1 MESYKVYLQAPI
13 KKELREIRIL
23 TLAPGTYNDILQ
35 GSFEVESLDYDDIHY
50 TAFSYTWSGPISE
63 RTIQIGQA
71 PLRITENLAA
81 ALRHFRGPVRPK
93 KIWVDAI
100 CINQSDDEEKG
111 FQVALMGDIYR
122 NASRTWIWLGEES
135 GDSDAA
141 IDSIVSFQDFSDFSE
156 NGKPQEDE
164 EDEEI
169 QRKEVRH
176 PVYSEVHWQAVSHL
190 LERPWWRRI
199 WVVQEVLRSRRSIL
213 RCGKREVD
221 LELFVHFATSVF
233 KTFEEAQTLSQ
244 HPFFGILDR
253 WYDHKRIINSC
264 GFSLESLL
272 ILTCGLQVSVR
283 RDKIF
288 ALLGMVHQEARSWII
303 PNYAISDRLFLIRLT
318 IYLLRT
324 SLDPLLA
331 VNYSRA
337 TDCPS
342 WVPDWTSMDRS
353 LLEKVLAEATRA
365 AKLPPSPLDSGQPGA
380 GRQPQRT
387 DLSIEE
393 LTEYQ
398 EPTALLVHGWV
409 KDRVK
414 ACMQMPKL
422 ADFPDDGPMSARIQ
436 KWESCVTECLQNT
449 RVPCTNI
456 SAGERT
462 YHPSASQERILGH
475 LLFLNVQVDEFPD
488 DSTLAFAWYQF
499 LMYTT
504 YAFGV
509 AEEWTEMKTR
519 IESYREHIQEHQRK
533 GITALWFEHE
543 RRTRLRKGPLHW
555 MEYSPNAIPCGHPN
569 VANSLHKTKFMSDTS
584 LKSDVS
590 EFWIL
595 TERDHLLQGNGKM
608 IAQEGDIVC
617 QPQNSRDYFILRSA
631 GETNW
636 ILVGQFQWK
645 SVWGQKGRDS
655 EKQLFR
661 LI

>member
-1 MESYKVYLQAPI
+1 MGSQQVYLQAPI
-13 KKELREIRIL
+13 KKELRQIRIL
-23 TLAPGTYNDILQ
+23 TLAPGIYSDTLQ
-35 GSFEVESLDYDDIHY
+35 GSFEVENLDYDDIHY
-50 TAFSYTWSGPISE
+50 TAFSYTWSGPIGE

-71 PLRITENLAA
+71 PLKITKNLAA

-135 GDSDAA
+135 DDSDTA
-141 IDSIVSFQDFSDFSE
+141 IEYIVSFRDLLSVPKL
-156 NGKPQEDE
+156 NYLKIHHPNP
-164 EDEEI
+164 
-169 QRKEVRH
+169 REVPWR
-176 PVYSEVHWQAVSHL
+176 AIFHL

-199 WVVQEVLRSRRSIL
+199 WVVQEVLKSPRSIL
-213 RCGKREVD
+213 QCGKKGVD
-221 LELFVHFATSVF
+221 LELFIQFATSVPETY
-233 KTFEEAQTLSQ
+233 KEAQTLSQ
-244 HPFFGILDR
+244 HPFFGILDQ
-253 WYDHKRIINSC
+253 WYDHKRIISSC

-272 ILTCGLQVSVR
+272 DLTCGFQVSVR

-288 ALLGMVHQEARSWII
+288 ALLGMVHQEVRSWII
-303 PNYAISDRLFLIRLT
+303 PNYAISDRLFHIRLT

-324 SLDPLLA
+324 SLEPLLA

-342 WVPDWTSMDRS
+342 WVPDWTNIDRS
-353 LLEKVLAEATRA
+353 VLKKVLAEARA
-365 AKLPPSPLDSGQPGA
+365 AKFPPSPLDSGRPGA

-414 ACMQMPKL
+414 ASVQMPKL

-449 RVPCTNI
+449 RVPCTRI

-462 YHPSASQERILGH
+462 YHPSASQKRILGH
-475 LLFLNVQVDEFPD
+475 LLFLNAQVDEFPD
-488 DSTLAFAWYQF
+488 GLTLAFAWYQF
-499 LMYTT
+499 LIHTT
-504 YAFGV
+504 YGFGK
-509 AEEWTEMKTR
+509 EWIDM
-519 IESYREHIQEHQRK
+519 IESYREHIQEHQRE
-533 GITALWFEHE
+533 GITARGLELD
-543 RRTRLRKGPLHW
+543 RLNVTRNGALHW
-555 MEYSPNAIPCGHPN
+555 MEYSPKARPGGHPN
-569 VANSLHKTKFMSDTS
+569 DANSLHTTRFMLDTS

-590 EFWIL
+590 QFWVL
-595 TERDHLLQGNGKM
+595 TDKGHLLQGNGKM

-617 QPQNSRDYFILRSA
+617 QPHDSLECLVLRKA
-631 GETNW
+631 GEKYWT
-636 ILVGQFQWK
+636 LVGQFHWRASWTEQ
-645 SVWGQKGRDS
+645 GRDN
-655 EKQLFR
+655 EMQLFR

>member
-1 MESYKVYLQAPI
+1 MVESQQVYLQAPI

-23 TLAPGTYNDILQ
+23 TLAPGTYDDTLQ

-63 RTIQIGQA
+63 RTIQVGEV

-122 NASRTWIWLGEES
+122 NASRTWVWLGEES
-135 GDSDAA
+135 DDSNAA
-141 IDSIVSFQDFSDFSE
+141 IDSIVSFRDFSDFPE
-156 NGKPQEDE
+156 GGETQGA
-164 EDEEI
+164 
-169 QRKEVRH
+169 QRKEIRH
-176 PVYSEVHWQAVSHL
+176 PNYPEVHWQAVSHL

-221 LELFVHFATSVF
+221 LEIFVHFAASVF
-233 KTFEEAQTLSQ
+233 KTSKEAQTLSQ
-244 HPFFGILDR
+244 HPFFGFLDR
-253 WYDHKRIINSC
+253 WYDHKRIINSY
-264 GFSLESLL
+264 GLSLETLL
-272 ILTCGLQVSVR
+272 DLTCGFQVSVR

-303 PNYAISDRLFLIRLT
+303 PNYAITDRLFLIRLT

-342 WVPDWTSMDRS
+342 WVPDWTSIDPS
-353 LLEKVLAEATRA
+353 VLKKVSAEAALA
-365 AKLPPSPLDSGQPGA
+365 AKLSPTPSNSGPPGA
-380 GRQPQRT
+380 GRQPQLT
-387 DLSIEE
+387 ELSIED

-398 EPTALLVHGWV
+398 EPAALLVHGWF

-414 ACMQMPKL
+414 ACIRMPKL
-422 ADFPDDGPMSARIQ
+422 ADFPDDGPMSARIR
-436 KWESCVTECLQNT
+436 KWQLCVIECLQNT
-449 RVPCTNI
+449 RATYRIV

-462 YHPSASQERILGH
+462 WCPSASQWRLLCH
-475 LLFLNVQVDEFPD
+475 LHVLNEHIDEFPD
-488 DSTLAFAWYQF
+488 DATLAFAWYRF
-499 LMYTT
+499 LMRDT
-504 YAFGV
+504 YAFGGG
-509 AEEWTEMKTR
+509 WTEMNPR
-519 IESYREHIQEHQRK
+519 IETYREYMQEHRREVSRVRGLK
-533 GITALWFEHE
+533 RDGRNYIRDVALHPIKYLPDA
-543 RRTRLRKGPLHW
+543 R
-555 MEYSPNAIPCGHPN
+555 PCGQLN
-569 VANSLHKTKFMSDTS
+569 DAISLQRREPMSDRS
-584 LKSDVS
+584 LKSDVGQ
-590 EFWIL
+590 FWIL
-595 TERDHLLQGNGKM
+595 TERDDILKGNGNM
-608 IAQEGDIVC
+608 IVQEGDTVC
-617 QPQNSRDYFILRSA
+617 QPQDSLECLVLRQA
-631 GETNW
+631 RETYW
-636 ILVGQFQWK
+636 TLVGQFQWR
-645 SVWGQKGRDS
+645 SPSTRQDRDC
-655 EKQLFR
+655 EMQLFR